1 MRLFAFALVVLAAVA
16 HAAEPAPATAP
27 QPFEILPVLRDY
39 LKIDTSN
46 PPGNEAA
53 TASFLKAILDREGIP
68 AELVE
73 VAPGRADLVARL
85 SGNGSKRA
93 LILTHHMDVVHA
105 DRARWTTDP
114 FGAEIKNGYLYGR
127 GSLDMKTTGI
137 LELATLIRLKREGTP
152 LARDV
157 IFIGTAD
164 EEVEALGMQTLIKK
178 RPELFAG
185 AELSLNEGDVID
197 ARGGHVR
204 SWSVSVAEKAVLWL
218 KLTAKGPAGHA
229 STPPQGGTAVTSLIA
244 ALDRLARHETRISV
258 SPAVQRYFAA
268 LKSSFPPLAADKLAN
283 LEVSLH
289 DDPAFRKAFL
299 ADGERAAR
307 VRNTIAI
314 TVLQGGPQT
323 NVIPSEA
330 IAHVDCRLLPGQD
343 PDAMIAEVRAA
354 LDDPSIAI
362 EPLQPVVA
370 TSASGTDTELFR
382 AIEHAAARLAP
393 GIPVVPT
400 LLTSWTESAL
410 LRPLGIQAYGFDPLA
425 LDEKEAG
432 LSHGDDER
440 VSLDNVARGA
450 EIMYAIVR
458 ETAAA
463 R

>member
-1 MRLFAFALVVLAAVA
+1 MKLAALLLVLSASTA
-16 HAAEPAPATAP
+16 HA
-27 QPFEILPVLRDY
+27 QPFDPLPALRDY
-39 LKIDTSN
+39 LRIDTSN

-53 TASFLKAILDREGIP
+53 AAAFLKAILDREGIP

-85 SGNGSKRA
+85 KGNGSKKA
-93 LILTHHMDVVHA
+93 LILTHHMDVVHV
-105 DRARWTTDP
+105 DRARWTVEP
-114 FGAEIKNGYLYGR
+114 FGAEIKDGYLYGR
-127 GSLDMKTTGI
+127 GSLDMKTSGI
-137 LELATLIRLKREGTP
+137 LQLAALIRLKREGTP
-152 LARDV
+152 LSRDV
-157 IFIGTAD
+157 VFIGTAD
-164 EEVEALGMQTLIKK
+164 EEVEAAGMQALVKA

-185 AELSLNEGDVID
+185 AELSLTEGDVID
-197 ARGGHVR
+197 MRGGRVR
-204 SWSVSVAEKAVLWL
+204 SWNVSVAEKAVLWL
-218 KLTAKGPAGHA
+218 KLTAHGPAGHA

-244 ALDRLARHETRISV
+244 ALDRIARHQTPLHV
-258 SPAVQRYFAA
+258 SPAVQRYFTA
-268 LKSSFPPLAADKLAN
+268 LAGSFPGLAPGKLAH
-283 LEVSLH
+283 LEASLR

-330 IAHVDCRLLPGQD
+330 VAHLDCRLLPGQD
-343 PDAMIAEVRAA
+343 PEAFIAEIHEV
-354 LDDPSIAI
+354 LDEPSIAI

-370 TSASGTDTELFR
+370 TSASGTDTDLFR
-382 AIEHAAARLAP
+382 AIEKVAGRRAP

-425 LDEKEAG
+425 LDEREAG

-440 VSLDNVARGA
+440 VSLDNLTQGA
-450 EIMYAIVR
+450 AIMYDIVR
-458 ETAAA
+458 EAAK
-463 R
+463 